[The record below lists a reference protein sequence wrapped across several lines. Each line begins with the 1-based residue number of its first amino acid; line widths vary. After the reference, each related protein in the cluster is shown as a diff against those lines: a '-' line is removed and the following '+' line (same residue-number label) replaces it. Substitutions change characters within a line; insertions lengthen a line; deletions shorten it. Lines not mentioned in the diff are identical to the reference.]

1 MVSKYNIQYD
11 NIRYVTKTKINNE
24 NPQVMRVNPIYDWND
39 QEVWKYIEENKLPY
53 NPLYDMGYR
62 RVGCWC
68 CPLNGPSHYKRLK
81 RTHPRLYEFL
91 ERFEPKH
98 PHV

>member
-1 MVSKYNIQYD
+1 M
-11 NIRYVTKTKINNE
+11 RT
-24 NPQVMRVNPIYDWND
+24 PQVMRVNPIYDWND